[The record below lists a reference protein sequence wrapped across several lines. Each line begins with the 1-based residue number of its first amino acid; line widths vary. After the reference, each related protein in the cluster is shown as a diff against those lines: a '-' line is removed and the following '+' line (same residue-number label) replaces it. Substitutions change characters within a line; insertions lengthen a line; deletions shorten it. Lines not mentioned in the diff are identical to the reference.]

1 MIIAKSTDWQLQQSL
16 EDECADAVAWAV
28 KFLEQFDTGKLKS
41 VYAVWHPRLLTD
53 GMCRKRKSK
62 ANGQRYYTIRL
73 RIPETGYPHPI
84 QTRRPPLYRNQDG
97 TWPDIPE
104 DCTAGDVVTA
114 YEVNV
119 GGKKHHGQAVDIA
132 HFGPGV
138 TPIKEWRRLLG
149 QTVVFNPSQAF
160 VWLFSHEAF
169 HFLRFTKQ
177 IPGKN
182 TEIEADAYAD
192 ARLADF
198 VDQASN
204 A

>member
-1 MIIAKSTDWQLQQSL
+1 MIIAKNTDWQLQPSL

-28 KFLEQFDTGKLKS
+28 KFLEQFDTAKLKS

-62 ANGQRYYTIRL
+62 RNGERYYTIRL
-73 RIPETGYPHPI
+73 RIPETRYPHPI
-84 QTRRPPLYRNQDG
+84 QTRRRPLYRNQDG

-104 DCTAGDVVTA
+104 GCTAGDPVTA
-114 YEVNV
+114 YEVRHA
-119 GGKKHHGQAVDIA
+119 GKVSHGQVVGDERPT
-132 HFGPGV
+132 FGPGV

-177 IPGKN
+177 VPGKN

-192 ARLADF
+192 TKLHEW
-198 VDQASN
+198 VTSH
-204 A
+204 